1 MELKL
6 SKAMAK
12 AKKGRKPNKKAGEI
26 LPRPAGKKTADNKWT
41 PPVYSESAHV
51 ELDPQKV
58 YENRCVCI
66 APDAPELDFYKVLRT
81 KIQHLTQSKGLNT
94 VMITSPQPGEGKT
107 LTSINLAL
115 TFSMAY
121 NQTVLLVDCDFRRQ
135 DIHRVLGFENDLNLI
150 DYLVDERPLSE
161 LIIWPGIDKLSLISG
176 DRTIESS
183 AELLGSPRMQTLMQ
197 ELKSRYPDRYVLLDT
212 APLLCGADAMALT
225 PHVDS
230 IVMVIEQGRTSM
242 RDVQKAVEMIP
253 REKFIGFIMNR
264 QKISSRKGYRYN
276 YYYR

>member
-41 PPVYSESAHV
+41 PPVYSDSGHV
-51 ELDPQKV
+51 ELDPNTV

-66 APDAPELDFYKVLRT
+66 APDAPELDLYKVLRT
-81 KIQHLTQSKGLNT
+81 KIQHLSQVEGLNT
-94 VMITSPQPGEGKT
+94 LMITSPQPGEGKT

-135 DIHRVLGFENDLNLI
+135 GIHKTLGFDKDLNLI
-150 DYLVDERPLSE
+150 DYLVDERPLSD
-161 LIIWPGIDKLSLISG
+161 LIVWPGIDKLTLISG
-176 DRTIESS
+176 NRTIDSS
-183 AELLGSPRMQTLMQ
+183 AELLGSPRMQTLME

-212 APLLCGADAMALT
+212 APLLGGADAMALT
-225 PHVDS
+225 PYVD
-230 IVMVIEQGRTSM
+230 IIIMVIEQGRTSM

-253 REKFIGFIMNR
+253 REKFLGFVMNR
-264 QKISSRKGYRYN
+264 QKISSRKRYGYYH
-276 YYYR
+276 YYR